1 MTVDTQRI
9 LKAILPS
16 TCLWTALRDVEGFK
30 YSATVEELKKL
41 FPAEENA
48 MEEDEEQGLLPSS
61 VPESI
66 REMANDRPAI
76 EALGS
81 MIWYG
86 PL

>member
-16 TCLWTALRDVEGFK
+16 TCLWTGLRDVEGFK
-30 YSATVEELKKL
+30 YGATIEELEKL

-48 MEEDEEQGLLPSS
+48 MEEDGEQGLLPPS

-81 MIWYG
+81 MIW
-86 PL
+86 